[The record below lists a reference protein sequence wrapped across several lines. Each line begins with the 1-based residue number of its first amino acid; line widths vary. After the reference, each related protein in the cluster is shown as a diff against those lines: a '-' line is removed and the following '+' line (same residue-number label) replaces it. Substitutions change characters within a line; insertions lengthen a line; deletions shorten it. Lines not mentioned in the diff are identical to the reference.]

1 MNKSDFIKLLRM
13 LAKTFDEMPDTEF
26 EQFIN
31 GTGKLPPLVSGKK
44 KSTSKIKESSKLSAE
59 EISGLVP
66 QLQECQSRD
75 EVRSILNN
83 DPRILLKNNLEQLAK
98 QVGVHINKHDKR
110 EAIEEKIVESIVG
123 TKLRSDAIL
132 GLNLKGSGTA

>member
-31 GTGKLPPLVSGKK
+31 GTGKLPPLISSKK
-44 KSTSKIKESSKLSAE
+44 NSKGKIKEGSKLSAE
-59 EISGLVP
+59 EISDLIP
-66 QLQECQSRD
+66 KLQDCLTRD
-75 EVRSILNN
+75 EVRDILHK

-98 QVGVHINKHDKR
+98 QIGVHINKHDKR